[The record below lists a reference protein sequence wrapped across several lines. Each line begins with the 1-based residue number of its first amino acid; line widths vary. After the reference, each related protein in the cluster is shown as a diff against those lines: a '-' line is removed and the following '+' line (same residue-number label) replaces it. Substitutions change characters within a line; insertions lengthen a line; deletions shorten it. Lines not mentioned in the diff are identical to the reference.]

1 MIAALALLTA
11 LQNPNWEPP
20 RYELADGKSFG
31 GITFGEDTDGTLKK
45 RFRTDRGAIRPEG
58 LVLAQAADKGLR
70 VDALLAG
77 RGKDA
82 PVIALRLQFQRFA
95 PSREAFEKELGGETE
110 ARFARNRYS
119 DWAILTHEEKGVA
132 AFAIR
137 ERNETIVESLI
148 FTTPARIRELTRGL
162 SAESGEIGDLQRE
175 FDRLDR
181 TVKVRSTSVSISA
194 KNITTPDRNR
204 ESRDL
209 ERYADRRFESRVIRY
224 GGDGSISIS
233 VSLDFDKITL
243 SASLS
248 AKNEAG
254 PISVSASKSGRFRE
268 ANDIAYYDRGVIQ
281 DLLEDALD
289 ELSDDAERAVDNQRP
304 PTEQEERS
312 RAILDLINRAIR

>member
-1 MIAALALLTA
+1 MIAALIALA
-11 LQNPNWEPP
+11 AVQNPTWEQP
-20 RYELADGKSFG
+20 RFELADGKSLG
-31 GITFGEDTDGTLKK
+31 GIIFGEDTDGTLKR

-58 LVLAQAADKGLR
+58 LVLAQSQDKGLK

-82 PVIALRLQFQRFA
+82 PVIGIRLQFLRFA
-95 PSREAFEKELGGETE
+95 PTRETFEKELGGETE
-110 ARFARNRYS
+110 TFFARNRYS
-119 DWAILTHEEKGVA
+119 DWAVLTNEEKGIA
-132 AFAIR
+132 AFAVR
-137 ERNETIVESLI
+137 ERNDTVMESLV

-162 SAESGEIGDLQRE
+162 SSGAGDIGDLQRE

-181 TVKVRSTSVSISA
+181 TVKVRSTSVTMTA

-209 ERYADRRFESRVIRY
+209 ERYADRQFESRVLRY

-233 VSLDFDKITL
+233 ISLDFDKVSV
-243 SASLS
+243 SASLN

-254 PISVSASKSGRFRE
+254 TVSASASKSGRFRE

-281 DLLEDALD
+281 NLVEGVLD
-289 ELSDDAERAVDNQRP
+289 ELSDNAERAVENQRP
-304 PTEQEERS
+304 QTESEERNK
-312 RAILDLINRAIR
+312 AVLDLINRAIR